1 MRDMA
6 MDMDKEQ
13 DLLKRIQAGMPVL
26 AKVRSL

>member
-1 MRDMA
+1 MA